1 MSGIAGMI
9 DPTLRR
15 EQGDVLLTAMLE
27 SIRHRGPDHSA
38 RWIAMPVLLGHN
50 RLSIIDPSAAAH
62 QPMEFGDLTIVHD
75 GAVYNYPEIRGELIK
90 KGYRFRTNSDT
101 EVILAA
107 YAEWG
112 SACVTR
118 FVGMWAFAIWDKRR
132 RELFCSRDRFGIKPF
147 HYIHAGDRF
156 YFGSEHRPLKLSPL
170 FRDTLNDRQVSR
182 GLFVPLV
189 SYRDETYFE
198 CLKALPARTNLLFKD
213 GVVSLSEYW
222 DIDPSRRFHG
232 SFEDKKSRFLELFRD
247 SVKLHMRSD
256 VEIGGGLSG
265 GLDSSSIASVIG
277 KDFGGRRYRAI
288 TVYYEDKARK
298 MDERSWARVVTAAF
312 PNIDPVY
319 CSPSDD
325 EVRSSL
331 DQMMWLH
338 EVPIRST
345 SAVSYYFL
353 MKLAAHAGLK
363 VMLEGH
369 GAGGCLA
376 DSSWSFE
383 KLIAGYLRKLRFIKA
398 FETLQAS
405 PRSIGRRN
413 LAHRSVRAAVR
424 AERQLYAAEYL
435 GRCSSLGFDADL
447 VFELRKVGGSTL
459 KQHLYHR
466 LFLTVMPSILH
477 NVDRMSMA
485 FSIESGLPFLDHR
498 LVEFA
503 FSLQDEDHLFR
514 GQTKFILRASL
525 EGFLPRATADRSVKS
540 DLTGRE
546 IVAWLRGP
554 WRHLIELPIDFER
567 LRMLNRDKTRDLIE
581 RFKNGSDSNVDLL
594 WRVLSLNHWLKLNDH
609 PPKKPLAVQT
619 RTHA

>member
-9 DPTLRR
+9 DRTLRR
-15 EQGDVLLTAMLE
+15 EQGEVLLAAMLE

-38 RWIAMPVLLGHN
+38 RWIDMPVLLGHN

-62 QPMEFGDLTIVHD
+62 QPMEFGDLTIVYD
-75 GAVYNYPEIRGELIK
+75 GEVYNYPEIRDELTK
-90 KGYRFRTNSDT
+90 KAYRFRTNSDT

-107 YAEWG
+107 YTEWG

-147 HYIHAGDRF
+147 YYIHAGDRF
-156 YFGSEHRPLKLSPL
+156 YFGSEYRPLKLSPL
-170 FRDTLNDRQVSR
+170 FRDTLNDRQLSR

-222 DIDPSRRFHG
+222 DIDLSRRFHG
-232 SFEDKKSRFLELFRD
+232 SFEDKKSRFLELFGD

-288 TVYYEDKARK
+288 TVYYEDKARR

-312 PNIDPVY
+312 PNIDPIY

-353 MKLAAHAGLK
+353 MKLAAQAGLK

-369 GAGGCLA
+369 GPGGCFA

-383 KLIAGYLRKLRFIKA
+383 KLVAGYLRKLRFIKA
-398 FETLQAS
+398 FKTLQAS

-424 AERQLYAAEYL
+424 GERQLYAAEYL
-435 GRCSSLGFDADL
+435 GRCSSLGFDGDL

-466 LFLTVMPSILH
+466 LF
-477 NVDRMSMA
+477 
-485 FSIESGLPFLDHR
+485 
-498 LVEFA
+498 
-503 FSLQDEDHLFR
+503 
-514 GQTKFILRASL
+514 
-525 EGFLPRATADRSVKS
+525 
-540 DLTGRE
+540 
-546 IVAWLRGP
+546 
-554 WRHLIELPIDFER
+554 
-567 LRMLNRDKTRDLIE
+567 
-581 RFKNGSDSNVDLL
+581 
-594 WRVLSLNHWLKLNDH
+594 
-609 PPKKPLAVQT
+609 
-619 RTHA
+619 

>member
-1 MSGIAGMI
+1 MSGIAGII
-9 DPTLRR
+9 DPTSSR
-15 EQGDVLLTAMLE
+15 EQGEVLLTAMLE

-38 RWIAMPVLLGHN
+38 RWIEMPVLLGHN
-50 RLSIIDPSAAAH
+50 RLSIIDPSPAAH
-62 QPMEFGDLTIVHD
+62 QPMQFGDLTIVYD
-75 GAVYNYPEIRGELIK
+75 GVVYNYPEIRDELTK

-107 YAEWG
+107 YTEWR

-147 HYIHAGDRF
+147 YYIHAGDRF
-156 YFGSEHRPLKLSPL
+156 YFGSEYRPLRVSPL
-170 FRDTLNDRQVSR
+170 FRDTLNERQLSR
-182 GLFVPLV
+182 GLFFPLA

-198 CLKALPARTNLLFKD
+198 CLKALPQRTNLLFKD
-213 GVVSLSEYW
+213 GAVSLSEYW
-222 DIDPSRRFHG
+222 DIDPSTRFHG
-232 SFEDKKSRFLELFRD
+232 SCEDKKSRFRELFRD

-277 KDFGGRRYRAI
+277 KDFSGRRYRTI
-288 TVYYEDKARK
+288 TVYYEDKVRG

-312 PNIDPVY
+312 PNIETIY

-325 EVRSSL
+325 DVRSSL

-338 EVPIRST
+338 EAPIRSS

-353 MKLAAHAGLK
+353 MKLAAQTGLK

-383 KLIAGYLRKLRFIKA
+383 RLIAEYLRKLRIIKA
-398 FETLQAS
+398 FELLQAS

-424 AERQLYAAEYL
+424 GERQLYAAEYSD
-435 GRCSSLGFDADL
+435 RCSALGFDGDL
-447 VFELRKVGGSTL
+447 AFELRNVGGSRL

-466 LFLTVMPSILH
+466 LFTTVMPSILH
-477 NVDRMSMA
+477 NLDRMAMGS
-485 FSIESGLPFLDHR
+485 SIESGLPFLDHR

-503 FSLQDEDHLFR
+503 FSLEDEDHLSQ
-514 GQTKFILRASL
+514 GQTKYILRTSL
-525 EGFLPRATADRSVKS
+525 EGFLPKATAGRLVKS

-554 WRHLIELPIDFER
+554 LRHLVESPIDFER
-567 LRMLNRDKTRDLIE
+567 LRILNRDKTQGLIE
-581 RFKNGSDSNVDLL
+581 RFKNGSNAHVDLL
-594 WRVLSLNHWLKLNDH
+594 WRLGSLNYWLKLNDQLS
-609 PPKKPLAVQT
+609 KNAG
-619 RTHA
+619 